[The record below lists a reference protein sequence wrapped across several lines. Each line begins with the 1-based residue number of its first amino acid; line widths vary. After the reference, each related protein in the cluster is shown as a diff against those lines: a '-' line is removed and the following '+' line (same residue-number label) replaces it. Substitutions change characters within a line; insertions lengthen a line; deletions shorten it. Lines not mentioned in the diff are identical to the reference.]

1 MFNKNKKIFKVDGMK
16 CEHCKEKV
24 IDALMKIDEIKKV
37 NVNLDKKEVIIVP
50 EKNKEINL
58 DKIKNI
64 INDLGY
70 KYMGD

>member
-1 MFNKNKKIFKVDGMK
+1 MFNKNKRIIKVEGMK

-37 NVNLDKKEVIIVP
+37 NVNLEKKEVTIVL

-70 KYMGD
+70 KYMED

>member
-1 MFNKNKKIFKVDGMK
+1 MFNKNKMIIKVEGMK

-24 IDALMKIDEIKKV
+24 INTLIKLDEIKKV
-37 NVNLDKKEVIIVP
+37 NVNLDKKEVTIVP

-70 KYMGD
+70 KYMED